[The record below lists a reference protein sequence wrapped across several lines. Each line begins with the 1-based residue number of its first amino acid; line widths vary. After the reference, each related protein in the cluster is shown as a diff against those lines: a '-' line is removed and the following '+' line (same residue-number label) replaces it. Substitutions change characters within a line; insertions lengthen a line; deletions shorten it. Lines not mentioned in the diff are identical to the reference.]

1 MTHPYLQIET
11 GVGSSKQESTFMNAT
26 LSGLASGLAIS
37 IAVTPPDHLQDM
49 SEEELVAALREEL
62 LPLAQIG
69 YLIEVQIGPDDDCS
83 NDEDDE
89 DYDDQGNLRAGC
101 GHNEAG

>member
-11 GVGSSKQESTFMNAT
+11 GISSSRQESTFMNAT
-26 LSGLASGLAIS
+26 LSGLASGLAVS

-49 SEEELVAALREEL
+49 PEDELVAALREEF

-69 YLIEVQIGPDDDCS
+69 YLVEIQIGA
-83 NDEDDE
+83 DDE
-89 DYDDQGNLRAGC
+89 LA
-101 GHNEAG
+101 